1 MLVVSEQPRSRRKE
15 RPRDHEAVEN
25 PRILIV
31 GGVLVFVG
39 AGVVLLVVAAFVWLL
54 ESSGWG
60 NLVLYPVSFAA
71 VLLFLVMVRYV
82 RYSWRRPLDQL
93 SVRKAEVEVMPEKG
107 TYLPGEVVNVSIR
120 VKSKED
126 LDIQNAW
133 VALLYSNRYAYLT
146 RDPRGGSMLIEATD
160 EVAVGTEPFMK
171 GGRSGRATSPSTGP
185 LSGCPTRC
193 RPRDRANYQR
203 LWKVKATLDVNEGPL

>member
-1 MLVVSEQPRSRRKE
+1 V
-15 RPRDHEAVEN
+15 VEN
-25 PRILIV
+25 LRILIV

-39 AGVVLLVVAAFVWLL
+39 AGAVLLVVAAFVWLL
-54 ESSGWG
+54 ESPGWG
-60 NLVLYPVSFAA
+60 NMVLYPVSFAA

-93 SVRKAEVEVMPEKG
+93 SARKAEVEVVPEKG
-107 TYLPGEVVNVSIR
+107 TYLPDEVVNVSIR

-126 LDIQNAW
+126 LDIQNAR

-146 RDPRGGSMLIEATD
+146 TRDPRGRSMLIEATD
-160 EVAVGTEPFMK
+160 EVAGGTEPFMK

-185 LSGCPTRC
+185 LSTCPTRC
-193 RPRDRANYQR
+193 HPRDRANYRRHVESQGHSGR
-203 LWKVKATLDVNEGPL
+203 R